1 MAPTSDQARLD
12 GLLAGPQHPRI
23 RELLAVRKD
32 SAPGRIMVE
41 GSWEHDQLLDSR
53 TVIRAFFYC
62 PEAADRTAERA
73 ARVASRAREVYR
85 ISEKLLARL
94 SRRTR
99 PDGLISLAELPVW
112 HPGEFRFDES
122 SLVLVADGVEY
133 AGNLGTLIRTV
144 DAARADCLVLT
155 SRRARL
161 NHPSVYAASRGMV
174 LTTPVLEFDD
184 VAVAAGW
191 LRRHG
196 FEVHLAV
203 PGATGSYRV
212 PAYRGRP
219 TAFVVGS
226 EGGGLSSRWH
236 QEGFGA
242 VSIPML
248 GQADS
253 LNVALSAGILL
264 FEARAHKDGW

>member
-1 MAPTSDQARLD
+1 MAPSRLD
-12 GLLAGPQHPRI
+12 ALPVGAQHPRV

-32 SAPGRIMVE
+32 SLPGRILVE
-41 GSWEHDQLLDSR
+41 GTWEHSQLLTTPTTID
-53 TVIRAFFYC
+53 ALYYC
-62 PEAADRTAERA
+62 PEEAGDPSTAERA
-73 ARVASRAREVYR
+73 AARAQEVYR
-85 ISEKLLARL
+85 ISPKLLARVARK
-94 SRRTR
+94 SR
-99 PDGLISLAELPVW
+99 PDGLVSIARLPVW
-112 HPGEFRFDES
+112 QPTQFRFDDS

-161 NHPSVYAASRGMV
+161 NHPTVYAASRGTI

-184 VAVAAGW
+184 VTAAADW
-191 LRRHG
+191 LRRHQ
-196 FEVHLAV
+196 FEVHLAD
-203 PGATGSYRV
+203 PAASASYRV
-212 PAYRGRP
+212 PEYRGRP

-226 EGGGLSSRWH
+226 EGGGLSESWH
-236 QEGFGA
+236 RQGFEA

-264 FEARAHKDGW
+264 FEARAHKEGW

>member
-1 MAPTSDQARLD
+1 MAPSFPDALPI
-12 GLLAGPQHPRI
+12 GAQHPRA
-23 RELLAVRKD
+23 RALLAVRKD
-32 SAPGRIMVE
+32 SVPGRILVE
-41 GSWEHDQLLDSR
+41 GSWEHSQLLSTTTSID
-53 TVIRAFFYC
+53 AFYYC
-62 PEAADRTAERA
+62 PEACDQPDKAQQIA
-73 ARVASRAREVYR
+73 ARAQQVCR
-85 ISEKLLARL
+85 ISPKLLARV
-94 SRRTR
+94 SRKNRS
-99 PDGLISLAELPVW
+99 DGLISIARLPVW
-112 HPGEFRFDES
+112 QAHEFRFSES

-161 NHPSVYAASRGMV
+161 NHPAVYAASRGMV

-184 VAVAAGW
+184 ITEAARW
-191 LRRHG
+191 LRRHR
-196 FEVHLAV
+196 FEVHLAH
-203 PGATGSYRV
+203 PAATGSYKT
-212 PAYRGRP
+212 PEYSGR

-226 EGGGLSSRWH
+226 EGDGLHHKWH
-236 QEGFGA
+236 EQGFGK

-264 FEARAHKDGW
+264 FEARARKEGW

>member
-1 MAPTSDQARLD
+1 MAPSRLD
-12 GLLAGPQHPRI
+12 ALPIGAQHPQY

-32 SAPGRIMVE
+32 SVPGRILVE
-41 GSWEHDQLLDSR
+41 GTWEHSQLLTTP
-53 TVIRAFFYC
+53 TVIDAFFYC
-62 PEAADRTAERA
+62 PEAAEDGIAEQ
-73 ARVASRAREVYR
+73 VASRAAEVFR
-85 ISEKLLARL
+85 ISPKLYARV
-94 SRRTR
+94 TR
-99 PDGLISLAELPVW
+99 KTRSDGLISIARLPVW
-112 HPGEFRFDES
+112 QPTDFRFDES

-155 SRRARL
+155 SRRARRS
-161 NHPSVYAASRGMV
+161 HPGVYAASRGLV
-174 LTTPVLEFDD
+174 LSTPVLEFDD
-184 VAVAAGW
+184 IGEAAAW
-191 LRRHG
+191 LRARRVD
-196 FEVHLAV
+196 VHLAD
-203 PGATGSYRV
+203 PSATGSYRV
-212 PAYRGRP
+212 PQYKGKP

-226 EGGGLSSRWH
+226 EGGGLSRHWH
-236 QEGFGA
+236 EQGFGA

>member
-1 MAPTSDQARLD
+1 MAPSYLD
-12 GLLAGPQHPRI
+12 ALPIGTQHPRA
-23 RELLAVRKD
+23 RALLAVRKD
-32 SAPGRIMVE
+32 SVPSRILVE
-41 GSWEHDQLLDSR
+41 GNWEHSQLLTTPTTID
-53 TVIRAFFYC
+53 TLYYC
-62 PEAADRTAERA
+62 PEAAPDPSTAERA
-73 ARVASRAREVYR
+73 AARAHEVYR
-85 ISEKLLARL
+85 ISPKLFARVARK
-94 SRRTR
+94 SRS
-99 PDGLISLAELPVW
+99 DGLLSIARLPVW
-112 HPGEFRFDES
+112 KPDRFRFDDS

-161 NHPSVYAASRGMV
+161 NHPTVYAASRGMV

-184 VAVAAGW
+184 IAGAAAW
-191 LRRHG
+191 LRRHN
-196 FEVHLAV
+196 FEVHLAD
-203 PGATGSYRV
+203 PDATGSYRV
-212 PAYRGRP
+212 PKYRGGP

-226 EGGGLSSRWH
+226 EGRGLDCRWFE
-236 QEGFGA
+236 QGFGA

-264 FEARAHKDGW
+264 FEARARKDGW